1 MKTGRTTEILS
12 ADRKPLVL
20 IIDDQYRALQSLTRL
35 ISPEKF
41 ETLWTPSEKQG
52 LKILNDRSNRVR
64 VVVLDL
70 KSSTMGAGGFFHQT
84 RHKTPGAAFLITG
97 PLGTI
102 LHQDGEFYEFSG
114 ASLRDNI
121 NHILASIIHQRKDGN
136 RAAGERSDLPDRT
149 KERLGPIIGRSGA
162 INEIFGLIDKLRNV
176 SSTVLIQ
183 GESGVGKELI
193 AQTLHRTSRRKGG
206 PFVAINCGAIPAN
219 LMESELFGHERGA
232 FTSANAMRK
241 GKFEIARGGTI
252 FLDEVSEIDRGLQV
266 KLLRILQER
275 EFERVGG
282 NEVRKSDVRVIAA
295 TGRNLRGKVQAG
307 HFRDDLFFRLN
318 VIPVHVP
325 PLRERRTDIPLL
337 IEHFLKE
344 NSQRMGLLPPTL
356 TEKAETAL
364 LGYSYPGNVRELA
377 NTMERLCILCSGG
390 KAAFAD
396 LPREIRA
403 ETETPGPPDDDPSCI
418 ADIPAG
424 GVRLQEV
431 EKELILKTL
440 QKTAGNKTAAARMM
454 GITRR
459 RLYLRLSEYGIAGA

>member
-1 MKTGRTTEILS
+1 MKTGRANPIP
-12 ADRKPLVL
+12 AGGRKPLILVV
-20 IIDDQYRALQSLTRL
+20 DDRYRALRPLTRL
-35 ISPEKF
+35 ISPVQF
-41 ETLWTPSEKQG
+41 ETIWVPNEQQG

-64 VVVLDL
+64 VVIIDL
-70 KSSTMGAGGFFHQT
+70 KSSAMGAGGFFHQT
-84 RHKTPGAAFLITG
+84 RHSIPDAAFLITG
-97 PLGTI
+97 PLGPI
-102 LHQDGEFYEFSG
+102 LHQGGEFYEFSG
-114 ASLRDNI
+114 SSLKDNI
-121 NHILASIIHQRKDGN
+121 NHILASIIHQRDAGN
-136 RAAGERSDLPDRT
+136 PAAGERPDRPDRT
-149 KERLGPIIGRSGA
+149 SERLGPIIGRGRA

-183 GESGVGKELI
+183 GESGAGKELI

-232 FTSANAMRK
+232 FTSANVARK
-241 GKFEIARGGTI
+241 GKFEIAHGGTI

-275 EFERVGG
+275 EFQRVGG
-282 NEVRKSDVRVIAA
+282 NEVRKIDVRVIAA
-295 TGRNLRGKVQAG
+295 TGRDLRREVQAG

-337 IEHFLKE
+337 IEHFLE
-344 NSQRMGLLPPTL
+344 ETSQRTGVSPPML
-356 TEKAETAL
+356 TAEAETAL

-377 NTMERLCILCSGG
+377 NIVERLCILCSDG
-390 KAAFAD
+390 KTAFAD
-396 LPREIRA
+396 LPGEVRA
-403 ETETPGPPDDDPSCI
+403 EAETPCPPDDDPSCI
-418 ADIPAG
+418 ADIPQE

-440 QKTAGNKTAAARMM
+440 RKTAGNKTAAARMM

-459 RLYLRLSEYGIAGA
+459 RLYLRISEYGIAGA